1 MVELIDLVGPL
12 LYGGEHLAAHRVVR
26 CARSARAAFKEEE
39 PMKTAKLSAL
49 ILAVSVIVAA
59 AAAHAQAPQPYGPPI
74 SLDQA
79 KKAMVAA
86 EAEARKNNW
95 PVAIVIVDSGGNLVM
110 MQRLDNTQFGSNEV
124 ARQKAHTAV
133 AFKRPS
139 KVFQDLIAQG
149 GGNLRLLKVDGV
161 APLEGAVPIIVNG
174 QVVGAIGVSGVQSQQ
189 DAQVAQAGADSLK

>member
-1 MVELIDLVGPL
+1 
-12 LYGGEHLAAHRVVR
+12 
-26 CARSARAAFKEEE
+26 
-39 PMKTAKLSAL
+39 MKTPKLSAL

-59 AAAHAQAPQPYGPPI
+59 AAAHAQAPQPDGPPI

-79 KKAMVAA
+79 KKAMAAA

-124 ARQKAHTAV
+124 ARQKANTAV
-133 AFKRPS
+133 AFKRPT

-149 GGNLRLLKVDGV
+149 GGNLRLLK
-161 APLEGAVPIIVNG
+161 LEGASVLEGGVPIVVNG
-174 QVVGAIGVSGVQSQQ
+174 QIVGAVGVSGVQSQQ
-189 DAQVAQAGADSLK
+189 DAQVAQAGVDSLK